1 MELCNPVNTECAQH
15 FVTNWPDF
23 CGECGQPRAIYRQS
37 TSVAESPL
45 SGPMDDSLLPAQ
57 QLAPSQAIR
66 RGLLVFAL
74 IATVAAPIGIVLL
87 TGNNSNTDVSE
98 TETESTQET
107 VDTTQDTVAAQ
118 ASIPFEYG
126 TSACP
131 PIDGSAEQRREFT
144 DSHQLCID
152 PAKTYVATFDTTQG
166 SFSVRLLSDRAPGTV
181 NNFVSLAR
189 WKYFDGTKCH
199 RVIEDFVVQCGDPT
213 ATGTGGPGYS
223 FADELPQAGEYK
235 IGSLAMANSGPNTN
249 GSQFFVITGNSGA
262 SLPPSYS
269 LFGEVVNGLDTAVKA
284 MGALFNPDPAAN
296 GVPPAG
302 DIVLKSVTITE
313 G

>member
-1 MELCNPVNTECAQH
+1 MGTSKRERQKKNRDARREQ
-15 FVTNWPDF
+15 VT
-23 CGECGQPRAIYRQS
+23 RRQ
-37 TSVAESPL
+37 
-45 SGPMDDSLLPAQ
+45 Q
-57 QLAPSQAIR
+57 QGKARKRGSQV
-66 RGLLVFAL
+66 GVVVLLVVAL
-74 IATVAAPIGIVLL
+74 VGFVFV

-131 PIDGSAEQRREFT
+131 PIDGSVEQRREFT

-269 LFGEVVNGLDTAVKA
+269 LFGEVVDGLDTAVKA

-302 DIVLKSVTITE
+302 DIVLKSVTISE
-313 G
+313 S

>member
-1 MELCNPVNTECAQH
+1 VGTSKRERQKKNREARREQ
-15 FVTNWPDF
+15 VT
-23 CGECGQPRAIYRQS
+23 RRQ
-37 TSVAESPL
+37 
-45 SGPMDDSLLPAQ
+45 Q
-57 QLAPSQAIR
+57 QGKARKRGSQV
-66 RGLLVFAL
+66 GVVVLLVVAL
-74 IATVAAPIGIVLL
+74 VGFVFV

-118 ASIPFEYG
+118 ASMPFEYG

-152 PAKTYVATFDTTQG
+152 PTKTYVATFDTTQG

-269 LFGEVVNGLDTAVKA
+269 LFGEVVDGLDTAVKA

-302 DIVLKSVTITE
+302 DIVLKSVTISE
-313 G
+313 S

>member
-1 MELCNPVNTECAQH
+1 MGTSKRERQKKNREARREQ
-15 FVTNWPDF
+15 VT
-23 CGECGQPRAIYRQS
+23 RRQ
-37 TSVAESPL
+37 
-45 SGPMDDSLLPAQ
+45 Q
-57 QLAPSQAIR
+57 QGKARKRGSQV
-66 RGLLVFAL
+66 GVVVLLVVAL
-74 IATVAAPIGIVLL
+74 VGFVFV

-152 PAKTYVATFDTTQG
+152 PTKTYVATFDTTQG

-223 FADELPQAGEYK
+223 FADELPQVGEYK

-269 LFGEVVNGLDTAVKA
+269 LFGEVVDGLDTAVKA

-302 DIVLKSVTITE
+302 DIVLKSVTISE
-313 G
+313 S

>member
-1 MELCNPVNTECAQH
+1 VGTSKRERQKKNREARREQ
-15 FVTNWPDF
+15 VT
-23 CGECGQPRAIYRQS
+23 RRQ
-37 TSVAESPL
+37 
-45 SGPMDDSLLPAQ
+45 Q
-57 QLAPSQAIR
+57 QGKARKRGSQV
-66 RGLLVFAL
+66 GVVVLLVVAL
-74 IATVAAPIGIVLL
+74 VGFVFV

-98 TETESTQET
+98 TDTESTQET

-152 PAKTYVATFDTTQG
+152 PTKTYVATFDTTQG

-223 FADELPQAGEYK
+223 FADELPQVGEYK

-269 LFGEVVNGLDTAVKA
+269 LFGEVVDGLDTAVKA

-302 DIVLKSVTITE
+302 DIVLKSVTISE
-313 G
+313 S

>member
-1 MELCNPVNTECAQH
+1 MGTSKRERQKKNRDARREQ
-15 FVTNWPDF
+15 VT
-23 CGECGQPRAIYRQS
+23 RRQ
-37 TSVAESPL
+37 
-45 SGPMDDSLLPAQ
+45 Q
-57 QLAPSQAIR
+57 QGKARKRGSQV
-66 RGLLVFAL
+66 GVVVLLVVAL
-74 IATVAAPIGIVLL
+74 VGFVFV

-269 LFGEVVNGLDTAVKA
+269 LFGEVVDGLDTAVKA

-302 DIVLKSVTITE
+302 DIVLKSVTISE
-313 G
+313 S

>member
-1 MELCNPVNTECAQH
+1 VGTSKRERQKKNREARREQ
-15 FVTNWPDF
+15 VT
-23 CGECGQPRAIYRQS
+23 RRQ
-37 TSVAESPL
+37 
-45 SGPMDDSLLPAQ
+45 Q
-57 QLAPSQAIR
+57 QGKARKRGSQV
-66 RGLLVFAL
+66 GVVVLLVVAL
-74 IATVAAPIGIVLL
+74 VGFVFV

-118 ASIPFEYG
+118 ASMPFEYG

-269 LFGEVVNGLDTAVKA
+269 LFGEVVDGLDTAVKA

-302 DIVLKSVTITE
+302 DIVLKSVTISE
-313 G
+313 S